1 MHNELHSTLYNDID
15 TLFFD
20 AGGTLVSIDFARV
33 CEELSRFGVHCS
45 FEQLQRAEATAR
57 PIVSEKLAELEPGA
71 GEGLDLFEFFLRTIL
86 EQLSLKVAD
95 LRSRI
100 PAISKQLAPVLRPG
114 GRSNQLWCYVLPG
127 VRESLRAFAAM
138 GLKMV
143 VVSNSDGT
151 VEQLMHESGLRPFF
165 EAVVDSHVV
174 GYAKPDPRIFKH
186 ALDISGAE
194 ASRTLHVGDMYYA
207 DIVGAEAAGIRAVLL
222 DPFDDWADHDCP
234 RLPDLPALYRAMA
247 NVKA

>member
-1 MHNELHSTLYNDID
+1 MHNELHNTLYSDID

-33 CEELSRFGVHCS
+33 CKELSRFGVQCN
-45 FEQLQRAEATAR
+45 FEQLQRAEAAAR

-86 EQLSLKVAD
+86 ERLSLQVAD
-95 LRSRI
+95 ASISI
-100 PAISKQLAPVLRPG
+100 PTISKQLAPILRPG
-114 GRSNQLWCYVLPG
+114 GRSNQLWSYVLPG
-127 VRESLRAFAAM
+127 VRESLPHFAAM
-138 GLKMV
+138 DLKMV

-165 EAVVDSHVV
+165 DAVVDSHVI
-174 GYAKPDPRIFKH
+174 GYAKPDPRIFEH
-186 ALDISGAE
+186 ALTVSGSD

-222 DPFDDWADHDCP
+222 DPFDNWTGYDCP
-234 RLPDLPALYRAMA
+234 RLPDLPALYREMA
-247 NVKA
+247 RARG

>member
-1 MHNELHSTLYNDID
+1 MDSNLYNDID
-15 TLFFD
+15 TLFLD

-33 CEELSRFGVHCS
+33 CEELSRFGVQCK
-45 FEQLQRAEATAR
+45 FEQLQRAEAAAR

-86 EQLSLKVAD
+86 ERLPPEVAD
-95 LRSRI
+95 ANISI
-100 PAISKQLAPVLRPG
+100 PAISKQLAPTLRPG
-114 GRSNQLWCYVLPG
+114 GRSNQLWSYVLPG
-127 VRESLRAFAAM
+127 VRESLRDFAAM

-151 VEQLMHESGLRPFF
+151 VEQLMHESGLRHFF
-165 EAVVDSHVV
+165 DAVVDSHVV

-186 ALDISGAE
+186 ALDISGSE

-222 DPFDDWADHDCP
+222 DPFDDWIDHDCP
-234 RLPDLPALYRAMA
+234 RLPDLPALYREMA
-247 NVKA
+247 KARG